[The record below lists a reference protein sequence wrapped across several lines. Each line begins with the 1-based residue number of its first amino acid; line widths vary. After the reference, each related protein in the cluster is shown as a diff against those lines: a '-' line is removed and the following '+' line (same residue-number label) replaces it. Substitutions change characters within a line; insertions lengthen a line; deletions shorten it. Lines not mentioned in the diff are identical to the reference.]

1 MFMYHPM
8 PPQKMLQRFGLRK
21 QENVYYAITNHKFP
35 NKYYETSCASLRLA
49 VMMSSANGMT
59 FSMTFTIIA
68 KDSQGLSKN
77 PLSRFSPCL
86 TDFLCPPITDLR
98 NTLMEKTLAHDI
110 IRCHHDAA
118 GDDPG
123 NRIND
128 REQREIRHPP
138 ENRHD
143 EENTQQAGTGP
154 HAQEAESAMP
164 RGANARHAQGAAGR
178 GIIGGCKVADCP
190 DKRQRCHRSRFRCG
204 RRAPGSPKSR
214 PCWR

>member
-1 MFMYHPM
+1 
-8 PPQKMLQRFGLRK
+8 
-21 QENVYYAITNHKFP
+21 
-35 NKYYETSCASLRLA
+35 
-49 VMMSSANGMT
+49 MMSSANGMT
-59 FSMTFTIIA
+59 FSTTFTIIA

-143 EENTQQAGTGP
+143 EENTQQAGTEQRLHRRQQRDA
-154 HAQEAESAMP
+154 HAAQAGARNLVGCRHRLQRRDNEQPDERVMHDRIALGENMQQRIAEKNEY
-164 RGANARHAQGAAGR
+164 G
-178 GIIGGCKVADCP
+178 
-190 DKRQRCHRSRFRCG
+190 
-204 RRAPGSPKSR
+204 
-214 PCWR
+214 